1 MWDLGIFKKITL
13 LLMGGMV
20 IGLTGGCGGG
30 GSGGGGGSSG
40 AVAGVTATAPQTAMW
55 MMALALQ
62 EENALSQLA
71 ITQNLGTYNQAF
83 LTSQKTTCSK
93 RTTTEVTTTWFM

>member
-30 GSGGGGGSSG
+30 GSGGGSSG
-40 AVAGVTATAPQTAMW
+40 AVAGVTATPPQTAMW

-62 EENALSQLA
+62 EENAH
-71 ITQNLGTYNQAF
+71 NPF
-83 LTSQKTTCSK
+83 
-93 RTTTEVTTTWFM
+93 